1 MVMMRIRRDVDREVR
16 PKAPGRNRSSALT
29 SARLVQARLRP
40 AKNPALDLHL
50 KGGVFRTCAA
60 AKNGSSNLFGNRCL
74 APARLGPDIIEKI
87 TRTCCELPN
96 HGSRDP
102 FSGFVENDTLDA
114 IADITAIEHIGN
126 VWQCHHDEVARIGRE
141 SRVNALFYCKERQR
155 VLFIDPVGVTNSDAN
170 L

>member
-16 PKAPGRNRSSALT
+16 PKHQVETDRRPSHRRAL
-29 SARLVQARLRP
+29 SELVCGPQ
-40 AKNPALDLHL
+40 KNPALDLHL

-74 APARLGPDIIEKI
+74 AHARLGPDIIEKI

-102 FSGFVENDTLDA
+102 FSGLVENDTLDA
-114 IADITAIEHIGN
+114 IADITAIEHIGT
-126 VWQCHHDEVARIGRE
+126 VWQCHHDEATAR
-141 SRVNALFYCKERQR
+141 
-155 VLFIDPVGVTNSDAN
+155 
-170 L
+170 